1 MFLICKHT
9 WKGQPE
15 KEDLIWKAFCLLD
28 VWKLSL
34 HLNMHLNKLH
44 VIKLSR
50 CKHKGTWGGSKQRR
64 KDGDHFPSRTP
75 ASRLLP
81 VDGLYVLVVNCHLCF
96 LCHLYVLVVK
106 CHLCQLYILVDMC
119 HLGICQL
126 ISFPP
131 SSNQLLAVNFPVGK
145 LSLSSWQ
152 LI

>member
-1 MFLICKHT
+1 
-9 WKGQPE
+9 
-15 KEDLIWKAFCLLD
+15 
-28 VWKLSL
+28 
-34 HLNMHLNKLH
+34 MHLYKLH

-81 VDGLYVLVVNCHLCF
+81 VDGLYVLVV
-96 LCHLYVLVVK
+96 K

-131 SSNQLLAVNFPVGK
+131 SSNQLLAVNFPIDK
-145 LSLSSWQ
+145 LSLSS
-152 LI
+152 

>member
-1 MFLICKHT
+1 
-9 WKGQPE
+9 
-15 KEDLIWKAFCLLD
+15 
-28 VWKLSL
+28 
-34 HLNMHLNKLH
+34 MHLYKLH

-81 VDGLYVLVVNCHLCF
+81 VDGLYVLVVKCH

-106 CHLCQLYILVDMC
+106 CHL
-119 HLGICQL
+119 GIWQL

-131 SSNQLLAVNFPVGK
+131 SSNQLLAVNFPVDK
-145 LSLSSWQ
+145 LSLSS
-152 LI
+152 